1 MEKTIWK
8 RATTPCF
15 WQGYVRWYQ
24 QWMAHSHYHDGIVN
38 TITSMARPTWRVLD
52 IGAGNGVLS
61 RPLARMGCEV
71 TALEPSSAMRDL
83 LGREARA
90 DRCDGMHI
98 DERRWETVRCEAFRD
113 YDLILAC
120 NTLHLTQIGF
130 APALAKVFAA
140 EPKRVLVVTEFFSS
154 EIRIPARSGN
164 YRMVYARIN
173 EAGSSFAYHSRDEAM
188 EHWSANTGRRPDA
201 WEKVEIKSKLVRR
214 GDHLWMADAALV
226 GLFCWK
232 GFQ

>member
-71 TALEPSSAMRDL
+71 TALEPSPAMRDL

-140 EPKRVLVVTEFFSS
+140 EPKSVLVVTEFFSS
-154 EIRIPARSGN
+154 EIRIPDLGITAWCMPGSTRQ
-164 YRMVYARIN
+164 
-173 EAGSSFAYHSRDEAM
+173 EAPLPIIAGMRP
-188 EHWSANTGRRPDA
+188 WSIGPQTPAVVLMPG
-201 WEKVEIKSKLVRR
+201 KK
-214 GDHLWMADAALV
+214 
-226 GLFCWK
+226 
-232 GFQ
+232 